1 MDSKTADMISFAH
14 IINPV
19 LVDSK
24 SDLSIAQPITFA
36 TMNTAREFSRG
47 TVNVNLYA
55 IQYHDEERVTLP
67 PDFIPAPDL
76 TRSIADL
83 KLFKHKRR
91 LSLIKDI
98 LDALYKSSQA
108 DYYIYTNVD
117 IALQPYFYRSISR
130 IVAQGYDAF
139 VINRRT
145 ITNRY
150 GSIEE
155 IPLMYAEIGEP
166 HPGYDCFVFRRS
178 MYPQFKLGMICI
190 GTAWIGRALLA
201 NMVSFSDHFREFRKE
216 HLTFHLGDSLQW
228 RQEEYHDYFQ
238 ENLNEYETIYRQ
250 LESEHGDFEP
260 ALRSYLLDTGDKR
273 NIPDFDE
280 YVIAKGKCLRSENP
294 GGGA

>member
-1 MDSKTADMISFAH
+1 MISFAH

-19 LVDSK
+19 RVDST
-24 SDLSIAQPITFA
+24 SDLYIAQPITFA
-36 TMNTAREFSRG
+36 TMKTARDFSRG
-47 TVNVNLYA
+47 AVDVNLYA
-55 IQYHDEERVTLP
+55 IQYRDEERITLP
-67 PDFIPAPDL
+67 PDFIRVPDL

-83 KLFKHKRR
+83 KLFQHKRR
-91 LSLIKDI
+91 LPLIKDI

-117 IALQPYFYRSISR
+117 IALQPYFYQSISR
-130 IVAQGYDAF
+130 IVAQGHDAF

-145 ITNRY
+145 ISNRY

-166 HPGYDCFVFRRS
+166 HPGYDCFVFRRG
-178 MYPQFKLGMICI
+178 MYPQFKLGIICI

-201 NMVSFSDHFREFRKE
+201 NMVAGSGKFKEFRKK

-228 RQEEYHDYFQ
+228 RREEYHDYFQ
-238 ENLNEYETIYRQ
+238 ENLTEYKTIYRQ

-273 NIPDFDE
+273 HIPDFDE
-280 YVIAKGKCLRSENP
+280 YGIAKGKCLRSENP